1 MFDDYAKKLEEL
13 GADVPKIFERVAKK
27 GAIKFREEAIKK
39 TDLEGLVDTGNY
51 KRNWNGKAI
60 RLDENTVGI
69 VGSNNVEYASH
80 LEYGHRMRN
89 GKIWKGKFVG
99 DRALQEINYF
109 CIKQLDNE
117 WQKALKKN

>member
-13 GADVPKIFERVAKK
+13 GADVPKIFEKVAKK

-99 DRALQEINYF
+99 DRALQETNYY